1 MRTSSSLTKK
11 GRWYK
16 GGAMEKCNEEQEK
29 PLYFMFFFLFIVYVH
44 ILWLMLCTWQCLN
57 MYLWFALSL
66 VLLCPCC
73 ILYPW
78 CDNFSVLA
86 SVKCWTCK
94 WYFAL
99 SLLACMSKC
108 SFIVWMII
116 MVTIYSD
123 CSCGQAMLYCYIH
136 YCLIALCL
144 LHMHFKI
151 SAYNELLV
159 LLFLGKLVCM
169 VQELHEI

>member
-1 MRTSSSLTKK
+1 MVQRGSNGEMQWRARKAFIF
-11 GRWYK
+11 YV
-16 GGAMEKCNEEQEK
+16 
-29 PLYFMFFFLFIVYVH
+29 FFLFIVYVH

-94 WYFAL
+94 WYFAFKL
-99 SLLACMSKC
+99 INLHVWMFIPYVNEHCDHYSIVIACMIKPWS
-108 SFIVWMII
+108 
-116 MVTIYSD
+116 
-123 CSCGQAMLYCYIH
+123 
-136 YCLIALCL
+136 IALFHFTWSHCL
-144 LHMHFKI
+144 LHMHYKFFYI
-151 SAYNELLV
+151 QWSNCVVVFQEILV
-159 LLFLGKLVCM
+159 LM
-169 VQELHEI
+169 IQELHRF